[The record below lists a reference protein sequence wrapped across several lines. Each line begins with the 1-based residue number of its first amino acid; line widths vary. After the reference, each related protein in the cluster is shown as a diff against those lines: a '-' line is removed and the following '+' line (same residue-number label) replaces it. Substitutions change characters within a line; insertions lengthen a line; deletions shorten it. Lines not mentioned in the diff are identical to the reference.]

1 MRDFKRIKAWHRA
14 HALSIAL
21 HKRTRSFP
29 RAGYARL
36 RAQLTA
42 AADSI
47 KDTIAEGC
55 GAATNKE
62 FARFLDMSIK
72 SANETEGHL
81 LTARDLDLFSL
92 DEWRSSPPKQSR
104 FGRWS
109 THIERRSSPRRTT
122 NDLWPPTAEL
132 SSHLS
137 PLALAA
143 EVVLLTLFAPSLA
156 LASGLAVPGV
166 ISPATS
172 TEPELTAEVSSLAAR
187 AFPESP

>member
-21 HKRTRSFP
+21 HKRSRSFP

-36 RAQLTA
+36 RAQLTG

-92 DEWRSSPPKQSR
+92 DEWQK
-104 FGRWS
+104 F
-109 THIERRSSPRRTT
+109 
-122 NDLWPPTAEL
+122 TAETIEIRKMVY
-132 SSHLS
+132 
-137 PLALAA
+137 PYR
-143 EVVLLTLFAPSLA
+143 TK
-156 LASGLAVPGV
+156 V
-166 ISPATS
+166 IATPDD
-172 TEPELTAEVSSLAAR
+172 E
-187 AFPESP
+187 